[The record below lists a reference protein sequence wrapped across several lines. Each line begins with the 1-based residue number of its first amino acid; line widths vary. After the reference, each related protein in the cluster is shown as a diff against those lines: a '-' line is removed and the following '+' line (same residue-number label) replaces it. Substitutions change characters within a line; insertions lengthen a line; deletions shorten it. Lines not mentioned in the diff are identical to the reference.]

1 MLIILFCPFYRCTN
15 IGDDGL
21 AALAGGC
28 KKVGKLNLSYCIE
41 ITDKGMERLSNL
53 VELFD
58 LELRGLH
65 KITGGGLTALASG
78 CNKLAELDLKHCES
92 IDDSGFWSLAYYS
105 RNLQQ
110 VLLLTNSIFYH
121 VSTK

>member
-1 MLIILFCPFYRCTN
+1 MLIILLCPFCRCTN

-28 KKVGKLNLSYCIE
+28 QKIRKLNLSYCIE
-41 ITDKGMERLSNL
+41 ITDKGMERLSKL

-65 KITGGGLTALASG
+65 KITGGGLTVLASG
-78 CNKLAELDLKHCES
+78 CKKLAELDLKHCES

-110 VLLLTNSIFYH
+110 VLLLTNNCIFLPYFC
-121 VSTK
+121 

>member
-1 MLIILFCPFYRCTN
+1 MLIILLCPFYRCTN

-28 KKVGKLNLSYCIE
+28 QKIRKLNLSYCIE
-41 ITDKGMERLSNL
+41 ITDKGMERLSKL
-53 VELFD
+53 VELYD

-78 CNKLAELDLKHCES
+78 CKKLAELDLKHCES
-92 IDDSGFWSLAYYS
+92 IDDSGFWSLEIGRA
-105 RNLQQ
+105 
-110 VLLLTNSIFYH
+110 H
-121 VSTK
+121 V

>member
-1 MLIILFCPFYRCTN
+1 MR
-15 IGDDGL
+15 
-21 AALAGGC
+21 
-28 KKVGKLNLSYCIE
+28 KLNLSYCIE
-41 ITDKGMERLSNL
+41 VTDKGMERLSNL

-65 KITGGGLTALASG
+65 KVTGGGLTALASG
-78 CNKLAELDLKHCES
+78 CKKLAELDLKHCES

-110 VLLLTNSIFYH
+110 VLLLTNNCIFFS
-121 VSTK
+121 V

>member
-1 MLIILFCPFYRCTN
+1 MLIILLCPFCRCTN

-28 KKVGKLNLSYCIE
+28 QKIRKLNLSYCIE
-41 ITDKGMERLSNL
+41 ITDKGMERLSKL

-78 CNKLAELDLKHCES
+78 CKKLAELDLKHCES

-110 VLLLTNSIFYH
+110 VLLLTNNCIFLPCFC
-121 VSTK
+121 